1 MQTHV
6 SPPRKGRLVVAVRH
20 DALKKRP
27 DVQDDVDRFRM
38 PPSDCSRILVVGA
51 GGFGREVL
59 AWVRDAWPRWT
70 DRIGGFLSDDLGR
83 LEGFRVNTRILGTV
97 ADYVPAEGD
106 YLVLAIGVPYTR
118 RRVAEALASR
128 GAQFITLVHPTA
140 CVAEN
145 ATLGDGSVVCPYAI
159 VSDSARLGACV
170 LINYHASLGHDAHAG
185 RYSVLSPYATLGGG
199 ARMED
204 EGFLGLHA
212 SIGPGIRLGAR
223 SKVSANSCVLSSAP
237 DDSLVFGVPGRVMPR
252 IAVQGE

>member
-1 MQTHV
+1 MF
-6 SPPRKGRLVVAVRH
+6 SAVRREALLPHH
-20 DALKKRP
+20 DSSSDIGRCP
-27 DVQDDVDRFRM
+27 V

-59 AWVRDAWPRWT
+59 AWIRDSWPRWA
-70 DRIGGFLSDDLGR
+70 DRIGGFLSDDLDR
-83 LEGFRVNTRILGTV
+83 LDGYRVSSRILGTV

-118 RRVAEALASR
+118 RGVAEALASR
-128 GAQFITLVHPTA
+128 GARFLTLVHPTA
-140 CVAEN
+140 VVADN
-145 ATLGDGSVVCPYAI
+145 AKVGSGSVVCPYAI

-170 LINYHASLGHDAHAG
+170 LVNYHASLGHDAYAG
-185 RYSVLSPYATLGGG
+185 QYSVLSPYATLGGN
-199 ARMED
+199 ACMEE

-223 SKVSANSCVLSSAP
+223 SKVSANSCVLSCTP

-252 IAVQGE
+252 ISVRGD